1 MSPNDILNFFAS
13 LLLNI
18 SSRQVA
24 SATCFLLHILL
35 TTSAQMLEEAGDL
48 KNNDLDFT
56 TNSALVPFRA

>member
-24 SATCFLLHILL
+24 SPTCLLLHILL

-48 KNNDLDFT
+48 KKYDLDFT